1 VNPNSVYDATIYDD
15 TMIDLRDVFE
25 ECEHRYGKPVDLA
38 IKTTYNPVTG
48 RFYNFAPYYIAY
60 SATYRKDLW
69 DAAEKFPDTWEDL
82 RLGGRKVKFYDGP
95 GLGIG
100 LGDDPDGRRM
110 LGAMLFS
117 FGGSIQDADN
127 RPVLKSRQTL
137 ESLKFFKTL
146 YEEAMSDEVLN
157 WNDPIVNNRAMLAEE
172 ISWTLNGV
180 SITRSAENLKL
191 PVVDKLA
198 LARPPQG
205 PERRLSPSA
214 IYYPLAI
221 WKFADNIEGAKQF
234 LVDLA
239 GSAREVFLAS
249 QFFYFPAYPQTI
261 PDIAQLL
268 AEDANAQPPDKYRL
282 LADAADWATY
292 ESYPGYAN
300 GAFWEVGGSFLLNKM
315 LPTLPPAR

>member
-1 VNPNSVYDATIYDD
+1 VKRRNFLKTAGATTLAATGPAIIIPGRAQPKTLKILDVKSVSPPGYDKWLLQFVQKWGERNDTQVILDQLTQDASADQIKTEATEQRGHDLVNPNSVYDATIYDD

-137 ESLKFFKTL
+137 ESLKFFKKL
-146 YEEAMSDEVLN
+146 YEEAMSDEVVN
-157 WNDPIVNNRAMLAEE
+157 WNDTIVNNRAMLAEE
-172 ISWTLNGV
+172 NSWTL
-180 SITRSAENLKL
+180 
-191 PVVDKLA
+191 
-198 LARPPQG
+198 
-205 PERRLSPSA
+205 
-214 IYYPLAI
+214 Y
-221 WKFADNIEGAKQF
+221 
-234 LVDLA
+234 
-239 GSAREVFLAS
+239 
-249 QFFYFPAYPQTI
+249 
-261 PDIAQLL
+261 
-268 AEDANAQPPDKYRL
+268 
-282 LADAADWATY
+282 
-292 ESYPGYAN
+292 
-300 GAFWEVGGSFLLNKM
+300 
-315 LPTLPPAR
+315 